1 MSTPCEMRM
10 HEISELTNHVRVSCY
25 AYRVG
30 VVCRNNKTFI
40 TVRFTQYSQS
50 MQLENDIGKEEL
62 DEAMSHLRATQK
74 NTHDMRIAQWC
85 MEEIDR
91 LLDAKL
97 EKAAQQ

>member
-1 MSTPCEMRM
+1 M
-10 HEISELTNHVRVSCY
+10 HETRDLTNHVRVSCY

-30 VVCRNNKTFI
+30 VVCLNNKTSI
-40 TVRFTQYSQS
+40 TVRFTQYSHS
-50 MQLENDIGKEEL
+50 MQLEDDIDKEEL

-74 NTHDMRIAQWC
+74 NTHDLRIAKWC
-85 MEEIDR
+85 LEEIDR